1 MDQVGLD
8 GGHPQLGSLPVGRLV
23 GLGLDSFFGSARL
36 GWALLGGRLCLLLL
50 RRACSRLRL
59 WLLGGGLIFFL
70 VFLVFGAA
78 SIPLIVALVAGG
90 VDGALRLRHGA
101 LCGGGEGRRGATI
114 AAPRV
119 RARSRVGAEA
129 ADRNCRNQSKG
140 RGSSP
145 PRISVSAEA
154 APAQPAPCALAGRRA
169 RAKRGAE
176 PRAASPEPTRANW

>member
-59 WLLGGGLIFFL
+59 WLLGGRLVLFL

-78 SIPLIVALVAGG
+78 SVPLIVALVAGG

-101 LCGGGEGRRGATI
+101 LCGEERAAASAI
-114 AAPRV
+114 AGSS
-119 RARSRVGAEA
+119 RSRALPEL
-129 ADRNCRNQSKG
+129 G
-140 RGSSP
+140 RKQRTGEL
-145 PRISVSAEA
+145 R
-154 APAQPAPCALAGRRA
+154 
-169 RAKRGAE
+169 
-176 PRAASPEPTRANW
+176 